1 MGDTRL
7 NPLQQLV
14 AGRIIRAAQ
23 RIGESEF
30 VGGAVALEHQT
41 AQAQQRSTVVATVIH
56 SLFERN

>member
-30 VGGAVALEHQT
+30 VGGAVAFEYQT
-41 AQAQQRSTVVATVIH
+41 TQAQQRSTVVTAMIN
-56 SLFERN
+56 SLFECN